1 MAYLMNAYL
10 NLALITKLIFLYFA
24 FTYNYGDRKNQTDY
38 YYKNLFHSL
47 FLLEISLLMLYLF
60 NPLYKKNT
68 LISRHIKIY
77 LFLYALLILI
87 GIDWKSLLPINKNN
101 SSQLNSVDH
110 TKTADDITADAST
123 DIIDTI

>member
-1 MAYLMNAYL
+1 MTYLMDAYL
-10 NLALITKLIFLYFA
+10 NLALITKLVFLYFA
-24 FTYNYGDRKNQTDY
+24 LTYNYADHKNQTDY

-87 GIDWKSLLPINKNN
+87 SIDWKSLLPITKNN
-101 SSQLNSVDH
+101 SSQQKRVDH
-110 TKTADDITADAST
+110 SKTTDDITVDISSDIADSV
-123 DIIDTI
+123 